1 MKARS
6 LLVGLAAVAPLTLV
20 MFGCAASNSAG
31 SGASTTPAASSKSLY
46 DRLGGKDALV
56 AVVNDFTNRVA
67 ADQRINARF
76 ANTDI
81 PHFKMELTDQL
92 CEATGGPC
100 KYTGK
105 DMKTAHAG
113 QGVTNEEFDALVADL
128 VATLNQFKVGAEEQ
142 KQLLGA
148 LSPMRPQ
155 IVGQ

>member
-1 MKARS
+1 MNAKLMIVA
-6 LLVGLAAVAPLTLV
+6 LVAPLA
-20 MFGCAASNSAG
+20 FGCASS
-31 SGASTTPAASSKSLY
+31 STTGTGGSTTSANKKSLY
-46 DRLGGKDALV
+46 DRLGGKDAIV

-67 ADQRINARF
+67 ADPRINARF

-81 PHFKMELTDQL
+81 PHFKMELVDQL

-113 QGVTNEEFDALVADL
+113 QQVTSDEFDNLVQDL

-142 KQLLGA
+142 KELIGA
-148 LSPMRPQ
+148 LAPMKPQ
-155 IVGQ
+155 VVGQ